1 MRLLRILFGI
11 LGWILILVLLAAA
24 GAITLVATE
33 QGTRWLFDQAA
44 RHAPVEFGVETID
57 GTLFRGLS
65 LSGLQLDTGGTRIE
79 LTQGHI
85 QVDALPLLQLR
96 LRVRELTLDG
106 VRVDLPLAEPEPPEP
121 SAAPELPEAI
131 EIPLEVVLE
140 RFSLTDL
147 QLLRAGE
154 SLLELDRLALRF
166 EAGPRVLRVTG
177 LELEMLNI
185 EAALDAELQPAGDY
199 PLQLDGHWR
208 FALPEALATPLDAA
222 LAEGVLTVDGSV
234 RGPLRLEH
242 RLQAGIVL
250 ETELL
255 LEDLLESPRVALNN
269 HWVAFGYRVDL
280 ERIIEIDSGELTLV
294 GGLDNWRLEALA
306 AARVDDLPP
315 VRLVAALEGSM
326 QKVTIENLSL
336 QSDAGRVDLKGQ
348 VALDEALHW
357 ELDAGVHEVD
367 SQMLGLELDAVL
379 QALSLTS
386 TGHLPL
392 TPDLALE
399 SLLPAIAATLQI
411 TDLRAQVAGQN
422 LSGGGGLSVQRGVAL
437 IEDLH
442 LRLGS
447 QGSLHLNGEAVLG
460 AQSPF
465 QLSLAGDALDL
476 GFLAPGRALS
486 IDRLRLGAEGVVA
499 LETGG
504 FSADVVLSEL
514 GAKVDGQQLAA
525 RAALGVTEAAAEV
538 RDLSVFLPAD
548 GLLSAT
554 GRISYGAGIEWDV
567 QVSGRDIDPG
577 VILPDVPG
585 RLALDLRARG
595 ALPPE
600 DALRAELEMSELSGT
615 LRGQPLD
622 GVATVALN
630 GTRVQID
637 RLELGVGANRLTASG
652 SIDELL
658 DLSLMLDAPE
668 LDRILP
674 DLAGRVRLDASL
686 GGMLESPTI
695 RARGEGAGLR
705 LGELGLDT
713 FSLQLDAGLDPEAP
727 AELALR
733 LSGLRAGATTIA
745 ELRADAEG
753 RASAHRMTLTVDAA
767 DLGRAELRA
776 AGGYDLE
783 RTRWDGQ
790 LERLDLS
797 QPLAGDWTLQQP
809 ASLTAG
815 PDRARLGEL
824 CIGREQS
831 RICADGEWDATAG
844 ARGQASIR
852 DLDLAWLSAFLPPE
866 TGIDGRLDARAQA
879 TLDTDARLRAELV
892 VPPTAGTLRF
902 ELADGTPQ
910 AVPYSELRLAVRV
923 DDRSV
928 DADAGL
934 SFLEDGELNANVRLR
949 PDGETYRIDGQIR
962 AGLESLG
969 WVGAWSPAIQNVQG
983 RLLADIELGGLL
995 NAPLVSGGIRLEEA
1009 GVTIPEAGVELEVPL
1024 LQAEVVSAE
1033 EMRLAGEI
1041 RSGGEALTLEGEM
1054 GFRDQRPQAEIRV
1067 RGERFLA
1074 VDRPDIRARVSPD
1087 LTVSFVPERLTVRGE
1102 VRVPSALI
1110 RPPDLPPG
1118 SITVSRD
1125 EVIVGEEVTPG
1136 TGLPVDIRIRV
1147 ILGDDVR
1154 FDGFDLE
1161 ARVTGDL
1168 DVIVLPDR
1176 PLQVFGNVEIPEGR
1190 YEAWGQDL
1198 TLERG
1203 LVIFQGPVENPLLDL
1218 RAVRRV
1224 PAYNVVVGVEIGG
1237 TPDALQSRVTS
1248 EPPMDDTEAMAF
1260 LLTGRPLSGA
1270 GEREGNLIA
1279 GAAAAWG
1286 LEQAGLIT
1294 QRLGSELGLDV
1305 QLDADDGLD
1314 QSALTIGTYLS
1325 PRLLLRY
1332 SIGLFDG
1339 SNRITLRYELTRSLS
1354 VETTSGADG
1363 QGIDLIYRIER

>member
-1 MRLLRILFGI
+1 MRLLRIFLGI
-11 LGWILILVLLAAA
+11 LGWVLILCLLAVA
-24 GAITLVATE
+24 GAVALLTTE
-33 QGTRWLFDQAA
+33 QGTRWLLDQAE
-44 RHAPVEFGVETID
+44 RHAPVEFRVESVE

-65 LSGLQLDTGGTRIE
+65 LVGLQVDAGGTRVQLE
-79 LTQGHI
+79 RGRI
-85 QVDALPLLQLR
+85 QVDALPLLQLT
-96 LRVRELTLDG
+96 LRIRELTLAG
-106 VRVDLPLAEPEPPEP
+106 VRVDLPEATPEPPEP
-121 SAAPELPEAI
+121 TSPPELPEAI
-131 EIPLEVVLE
+131 EIPIRLVLE

-147 QLLRAGE
+147 QLFRAGE
-154 SLLELDRLALRF
+154 TLLELDRLALRLEADSQTLRVADLQLEMPGI
-166 EAGPRVLRVTG
+166 EAG
-177 LELEMLNI
+177 
-185 EAALDAELQPAGDY
+185 LDAELQPAGDY
-199 PLQLDGHWR
+199 PLRLDGHWR
-208 FALPEALATPLDAA
+208 FALPEALATSLDAA
-222 LAEGVLTVDGSV
+222 LAEGVLTAEGSL
-234 RGPLRLEH
+234 RGPLRVDH
-242 RLQAGIVL
+242 RLEAGVVL
-250 ETELL
+250 ETQLL
-255 LEDLLESPRVALNN
+255 LEDLLENPRIALDSQ
-269 HWVAFGYRVDL
+269 WIAFGYRAEP
-280 ERIIEIDSGELTLV
+280 ERIIEIDSGELTLA
-294 GGLDNWRLEALA
+294 GKLDDWRLEAIA
-306 AARVDDLPP
+306 AARIDDLPP
-315 VRLVAALEGSM
+315 VQLLAALGGST
-326 QKVTIENLSL
+326 QRVAIETLSL
-336 QSDAGRVDLKGQ
+336 RSDAGRIDLHGE
-348 VALDEALHW
+348 VGLDEVLEW
-357 ELDAGVHEVD
+357 QLEAGIHDVH

-379 QALSLTS
+379 HVLSVTS
-386 TGHLPL
+386 TGRLPM
-392 TPDLALE
+392 TRDITLE
-399 SLLPAIAATLQI
+399 SLLPAINATLQI
-411 TDLRAQVAGQN
+411 AELRAQVAGQS
-422 LSGGGGLSVQRGVAL
+422 LDGGGGLRVQRGVAMV
-437 IEDLH
+437 EDLH
-442 LRLGS
+442 LRLGA
-447 QGSLHLNGEAVLG
+447 QGRLQLDGEADLG
-460 AQSPF
+460 TETPF
-465 QLSLAGDALDL
+465 QLSLAADALDL
-476 GFLAPGRALS
+476 GFLVPDRTLS

-499 LETGG
+499 METGG
-504 FSADVVLSEL
+504 FGAEIVLSEL
-514 GAKVDGQQLAA
+514 GATVDGQEITA
-525 RAALGVTEAAAEV
+525 RAALGLTEAVAEV
-538 RDLSVFLPAD
+538 RELSVFLPAD

-554 GRISYGAGIEWDV
+554 GRVSYARGIEWDV
-567 QVSGRDIDPG
+567 EASGRGIDPG
-577 VILPDVPG
+577 VILPDFPG
-585 RLALDLRARG
+585 KLALDLRSHG
-595 ALPPE
+595 ALLPE
-600 DALRAELEMSELSGT
+600 EALRAEVELTELSGM
-615 LRGQPLD
+615 LLGQPLD
-622 GVATVALN
+622 GVATVALS
-630 GTRVQID
+630 GTRVQVD
-637 RLELGVGANRLTASG
+637 RLDLGMGANRLTASG
-652 SIDELL
+652 SIDEVL

-674 DLAGRVRLDASL
+674 ELAGRIRLDASL
-686 GGMLESPTI
+686 GGRLESPTI

-705 LGELGLDT
+705 HGELGLDT

-733 LSGLRAGATTIA
+733 LSGIRAGATTIA
-745 ELRADAEG
+745 ELRADAAG
-753 RASAHRMTLTVDAA
+753 RASAHRLTLAVDAA
-767 DLGRAELRA
+767 DMGRVDLRA

-783 RTRWDGQ
+783 RSRWDGQ

-797 QPLAGDWTLQQP
+797 QPLAGDWSLQRP
-809 ASLTAG
+809 VSISAG

-824 CIGREQS
+824 CVGREQS
-831 RICADGEWDATAG
+831 RICAEGEWDAVAG
-844 ARGQASIR
+844 AQGQASIQE
-852 DLDLAWLSAFLPPE
+852 LDLAWLSPFLPPE

-879 TLDTDARLRAELV
+879 TLDPDGRLRAELV
-892 VPPTAGTLRF
+892 LPPAAGTLRF

-910 AVPYSELRLAVRV
+910 TVPYSDLRLAVRV

-934 SFLEDGELNANVRLR
+934 SFLEDGEMSASAQLR
-949 PDGETYRIDGQIR
+949 PEGDTFRVDGRIQ

-969 WVGAWSPAIQNVQG
+969 WAGALSPAIQDVRG
-983 RLLADIELGGLL
+983 RLQADLELGGLV
-995 NAPLVSGGIRLEEA
+995 NAPLVAGGVRLEDGE
-1009 GVTIPEAGVELEVPL
+1009 VTIPDAGITLEIPL
-1024 LQAEVVSAE
+1024 LQADVVSAE
-1033 EMRLAGEI
+1033 EMRLAGEL
-1041 RSGGEALTLEGEM
+1041 RSGGESLNVEGEL
-1054 GFRDQRPQAEIRV
+1054 GFPDQRLRAELRV

-1074 VDRPDIRARVSPD
+1074 VDRPDIRARINPD
-1087 LTVSFVPERLTVRGE
+1087 LTVSFVPDLLTVRGE
-1102 VRVPSALI
+1102 ILVPSALI

-1125 EVIVGEEVTPG
+1125 EVIIGEEDIPG
-1136 TGLPVDIRIRV
+1136 TGLPVDIRVRV

-1224 PAYNVVVGVEIGG
+1224 RAYNVVVGVEIGG

-1305 QLDADDGLD
+1305 ELDADDGLD

-1339 SNRITLRYELTRSLS
+1339 SNRIMLRYELTRSLS